1 MIRYV
6 PNLLSTA
13 RLLAAPYVFVLLAT
27 AQFRAALLWM
37 FVIGATDGLDGYIAR
52 RYNATSKFGAYLDPV
67 ADKVLL
73 SGGFL
78 TLGLTG
84 MIPVWLTW
92 LVLGRDLLILVFA
105 AAVLTFS
112 SQRPDLSPTR
122 AGKLSTAFQIL
133 YILLITGSGAGLI
146 PGVFPDFGQWAV
158 LAVTGWSS
166 VDYAR
171 RALFRQG

>member
-1 MIRYV
+1 M
-6 PNLLSTA
+6 L
-13 RLLAAPYVFVLLAT
+13 
-27 AQFRAALLWM
+27 FR
-37 FVIGATDGLDGYIAR
+37 
-52 RYNATSKFGAYLDPV
+52 S
-67 ADKVLL
+67 
-73 SGGFL
+73 
-78 TLGLTG
+78 
-84 MIPVWLTW
+84 
-92 LVLGRDLLILVFA
+92 
-105 AAVLTFS
+105 LTFS